1 MDAENVFSEF
11 RNFEGINEAWELQ
24 RTGMIVV
31 RGKMYRLELWH
42 SHSNADVPY
51 YVSVYV
57 SIDNVW
63 RRLPDPPFTV
73 APDGDEALRRAML
86 FVSERFA
93 A

>member
-1 MDAENVFSEF
+1 MHDNSVFAEYRS
-11 RNFEGINEAWELQ
+11 FEGVNEAWELQ

-31 RGKMYRLELWH
+31 HNKMYRLELWH
-42 SHSNADVPY
+42 CHSNVEVPY

-73 APDGDEALRRAML
+73 ALDGDEALRRAMM